1 MPETTTETTVELNGV
16 RLYTRRVGHG
26 PPVVVLH
33 GGPGAH
39 HDYLLPQYDHLAEGG
54 RTLLY
59 YDQRGGGRSPVPRDV
74 PVGWREHVVDLEAL
88 RGHWE
93 LDRLTLI
100 GYSWGGLLALLYALE
115 HPDRIARLALVSSA
129 PVTAAWRDEFERRF
143 AARMAQPWIARSRA
157 DLVASG
163 LSRTDPEKYRR
174 IAFAL
179 SVAGYF
185 RDPSRAR
192 EMTPFRVTE
201 RTRRGVWDSL
211 GNYDLREQIHRTFP
225 DGTAP
230 RSLLLHGVYD
240 PMPLEAARETAALRP
255 SGANAAENIR
265 PRLASP
271 RQASGLGLVALP
283 PDQWEAGVRGPAAVE
298 GAGGLAALP
307 RFGAKTAENIRRG
320 IASLRRASG
329 LRLFHHAWDESEAV
343 RRALA
348 GLEDGTALRVE
359 IAGAVRRR
367 CEVIGALE
375 LVAVHAGPAARETL
389 VRRLGQAPGVTGITR
404 REGTVTLRFASG
416 TLVDVLLTTPDR
428 FGLDWIRATG
438 SPAHLAWL
446 ESRARA
452 MGVSWSA
459 PFPDEPSLYRA
470 LGLAWVPPEL
480 REGNGELEA
489 AAYGGLPRLV
499 EQSDLRGLLHCHSN
513 YSDG

>member
-59 YDQRGGGRSPVPRDV
+59 YDQRGGGRSPVPRDI

-88 RGHWE
+88 RGHWG
-93 LDRLTLI
+93 LDRLTVI

-157 DLVASG
+157 DLTASG

-201 RTRRGVWDSL
+201 RTRRAVWDSL

-240 PMPLEAARETAALRP
+240 PMPPQAAPETAALLP
-255 SGANAAENIR
+255 TGGIG
-265 PRLASP
+265 LA
-271 RQASGLGLVALP
+271 Q
-283 PDQWEAGVRGPAAVE
+283 
-298 GAGGLAALP
+298 GAGPHLEATQDFERGRGRGDGRLAALP

-348 GLEDGTALRVE
+348 GLEDGRALRVE

-389 VRRLGQAPGVTGITR
+389 VRRLGQAPGVTEITR

-438 SPAHLAWL
+438 SPAHLAGL

-489 AAYGGLPRLV
+489 AACGDGGFPRLV
-499 EQSDLRGLLHCHSN
+499 GPSDLAGLL
-513 YSDG
+513 